1 MPEQLL
7 LLTKT
12 EERDFTAETDSTFET
27 EQRLK
32 WKKKKIKNAVPIHFF
47 PKKSNIWWVEDF
59 YYQYCSSSYP
69 FIDS

>member
-12 EERDFTAETDSTFET
+12 EERDFTAKTDSTFET

-32 WKKKKIKNAVPIHFF
+32 
-47 PKKSNIWWVEDF
+47 
-59 YYQYCSSSYP
+59 
-69 FIDS
+69 

>member
-32 WKKKKIKNAVPIHFF
+32 
-47 PKKSNIWWVEDF
+47 
-59 YYQYCSSSYP
+59 
-69 FIDS
+69 